1 MNVESD
7 NAVGVASGYGRLRPD
22 ESALR
27 RNASAMLIAAGATMT
42 VQLGTYFAA
51 SGAMNSPGAT
61 VVTLLVSLLWI
72 IIASPVFAAGG
83 RSVLD
88 GLLRG
93 GAVVDAGAVVLVVL
107 AASGALVGTAGAIKI
122 YLIWCSLTLAG
133 CSLVLLG
140 RNIASRHVLAV
151 FAVLLMLVVA
161 AGPFWAN
168 GIIMSA
174 SSPWRERVGFI
185 VRAANPVFATT
196 ECLAGTPRFVW
207 NERYILYEHTVLGRD
222 VPVRAAAWYVTVG
235 GYGIFAVVF
244 GVIAAAVRRRTGDG

>member
-1 MNVESD
+1 MRESD
-7 NAVGVASGYGRLRPD
+7 NHVGVASV
-22 ESALR
+22 LR

-51 SGAMNSPGAT
+51 SGAMSSPGAT

-72 IIASPVFAAGG
+72 VVTAPVFAAGG
-83 RSVLD
+83 RSTLD

-93 GAVVDAGAVVLVVL
+93 GVVVDAGAVVLVVL
-107 AASGALVGTAGAIKI
+107 AAGGALVGTAGAIKI
-122 YLIWCSLTLAG
+122 YLIWCSLALAG

-140 RNIASRHVLAV
+140 RNAANRHVMAV
-151 FAVLLMLVVA
+151 FAVLLMLAVA
-161 AGPFWAN
+161 AGPFWTN

-185 VRAANPVFATT
+185 VRAANPVFAIT

-207 NERYILYEHTVLGRD
+207 NERSILYEHTVLGRD
-222 VPVRAAAWYVTVG
+222 VPVRAAAWYVTAG
-235 GYGIFAVVF
+235 AYSIFAF
-244 GVIAAAVRRRTGDG
+244 AAGSIAAVLRRRRRRRSLPRE